1 MRARLPWILLAVSV
15 ALNIFF
21 LAGAFWVRVHHGP
34 HGEPGGD
41 PEHRI
46 AAITK
51 ELSLDAKQ
59 REALERFVRSA
70 RQGGRQLR
78 EKNEPVLEQSW
89 RELSK
94 DNPDD
99 AAIER
104 AFSEATANRRAYQ
117 LEVSRS
123 MRQFLATLSPDQ
135 REKFLS
141 TLRERQRSRG
151 ARPWP

>member
-21 LAGAFWVRVHHGP
+21 LGGAFWVRMHHGP

-41 PEHRI
+41 PERRI
-46 AAITK
+46 SAISK
-51 ELSLDAKQ
+51 ELSLNETQ
-59 REALERFVRSA
+59 RGALERFVRSA

-78 EKNEPVLEQSW
+78 EKNEPVIQQSW
-89 RELSK
+89 RELAK

-99 AAIER
+99 AVIER
-104 AFSEATANRRAYQ
+104 GFAEATANRQAYQ
-117 LEVSRS
+117 MEVSRS

-135 REKFLS
+135 REKFLA
-141 TLRERQRSRG
+141 TLQERQRSRG
-151 ARPWP
+151 MRPWP